1 MSDKPQ
7 GVFIDDVE
15 FTFEDSTS
23 ILEFS
28 NKSLGEKIIPTL
40 CDDDNLKPYGACRVC
55 SVEVQHTEDGPKRTV
70 ASCHTPINPGMRI
83 YTNSD
88 SIKTLRRNIVEL
100 VLSDHPPECLTCEVN
115 GNCAVSYTHLRAHE
129 TDS

>member
-1 MSDKPQ
+1 MSDNPQ
-7 GVFIDDVE
+7 GVYIDDVE
-15 FTFEDSTS
+15 FPFDDSTS

-88 SIKTLRRNIVEL
+88 SIKTLRKNIVEL
-100 VLSDHPPECLTCEVN
+100 VLSDHPPECLT
-115 GNCAVSYTHLRAHE
+115 
-129 TDS
+129 